1 MSLPDTLSKELKEP
15 ESKNKSLRLI
25 LYSREPIDVVY
36 ELIENSL
43 PGMNLSKGE
52 ERAFYKDGML
62 RQETGLHELLGDENN
77 HKVFEVRENILKEYH
92 DGHRISEVYIHPM
105 EQHSGLI
112 EKLNINSLL
121 KGIKEEWDKE
131 SLYLLIHYGS
141 DFKGGAY
148 DEGLY
153 SKSVFE
159 NLFATNE
166 IEEIINIVK
175 DYLSVL
181 GSDNNKLVAS
191 ETFIP
196 EKPELDIDFYDKEDD
211 IAYKAFIVP
220 KSFAGI
226 IFFVTRIIR
235 FNEQQNKS

>member
-1 MSLPDTLSKELKEP
+1 MLLPDTLSKESKEQ

-25 LYSREPIDVVY
+25 LYSRESINVVY
-36 ELIENSL
+36 ELINNSL
-43 PGMNLSKGE
+43 PGTSLSKGE
-52 ERAFYKDGML
+52 ERVFYEDGML
-62 RQETGLHELLGDENN
+62 RQEADLHKIVSSEDNN

-92 DGHRISEVYIHPM
+92 DGYRISEVYIHPV

-148 DEGLY
+148 NEGAY
-153 SKSVFE
+153 VRSVFE

-166 IEEIINIVK
+166 IEDIINIVK

-181 GSDNNKLVAS
+181 GSNNNKLVAS

-196 EKPELDIDFYDKEDD
+196 EEPELDIDFYDKENN

-226 IFFVTRIIR
+226 IFFVTRIID
-235 FNEQQNKS
+235 FDK